1 MIDPD
6 QKMYVVVSDYDYI
19 NTLKEYGPL
28 GRILLSVKDVV
39 NIINEDI
46 TVELCDNYNWNVIYA
61 FLMEQFILDKDNV
74 KLRGAIEKIEAIFRE
89 KVNNYD
95 QQYQNALSEL
105 MNAQQTQSESSVS
118 SPFSSSQCIIP
129 SIVSY
134 HSNHYIKE
142 TIPENSLK
150 KRLENTNE
158 KKSISPIKIYDQIS
172 MLNPNLGEIVDDDID
187 ESLNDVDLS

>member
-1 MIDPD
+1 MVDPD
-6 QKMYVVVSDYDYI
+6 RRMYVVVSDYNYI

-46 TVELCDNYNWNVIYA
+46 AIELCDDNDWNIIYA

-74 KLRGAIEKIEAIFRE
+74 KLRGAIEKIESIFKE
-89 KVNNYD
+89 KVGDYD

-105 MNAQQTQSESSVS
+105 MNARQSESELHIP
-118 SPFSSSQCIIP
+118 SPFNSSQHTIP

-134 HSNHYIKE
+134 HNNDYQEEI
-142 TIPENSLK
+142 IPENSLK
-150 KRLENTNE
+150 KRLEDTSE
-158 KKSISPIKIYDQIS
+158 KKSVSPIKIYDQIS
-172 MLNPNLGEIVDDDID
+172 ILNPKLGEIVEDDID
-187 ESLNDVDLS
+187 ESLNDVDLL